1 MIVLDHPAIRD
12 AERTGYPGYSH
23 PLRTAVQRICPW
35 CGEDIGDKSYSIE
48 NDQICV
54 ECFDEW
60 VRDYLHTNPDEVAA
74 ALSVPV
80 TYEA

>member
-1 MIVLDHPAIRD
+1 MIVLDHPSIRS

-23 PLRTAVQRICPW
+23 QRLCPW
-35 CGEDIGDKSYSIE
+35 CGEDIGEKSYSIE
-48 NDQICV
+48 NDQICA

-80 TYEA
+80 TYEG

>member
-1 MIVLDHPAIRD
+1 MIPDAPDIRET
-12 AERTGYPGYSH
+12 ERSGYPYH
-23 PLRTAVQRICPW
+23 RIKLCPW

-80 TYEA
+80 TYEG

>member
-1 MIVLDHPAIRD
+1 MIVLDHPSIRS
-12 AERTGYPGYSH
+12 AERTGYLGCSH
-23 PLRTAVQRICPW
+23 QRLCPW
-35 CGEDIGDKSYSIE
+35 CGEDIGEKSYSIE
-48 NDQICV
+48 NDRICA

-80 TYEA
+80 TYEG